1 MLSDDCGL
9 KVTYAESSIKGVSHR
24 NEWDMEAER
33 FLNSPV
39 ILTEQLHFDSQDRP
53 VMYAFDYINTDLVK
67 RHIRREIL

>member
-1 MLSDDCGL
+1 
-9 KVTYAESSIKGVSHR
+9 
-24 NEWDMEAER
+24 MEAER